1 MVKRFLSILIS
12 VTLLLLLAEYFI
24 ATKGTLLTAN
34 IVMIGTLVLCSIT
47 LFTFFLSY
55 RTAQSTKPH
64 RFVNGVM
71 GATFLKFFLC
81 AASAAVYIFL
91 ERKNVHKPDLF
102 FLMFLY
108 VVYTTIETIFL
119 SSISK
124 QNVTKP

>member
-34 IVMIGTLVLCSIT
+34 IVMIGTLVLCGIT

-81 AASAAVYIFL
+81 AAAAAVYIFM

>member
-12 VTLLLLLAEYFI
+12 VTVILLLTEYFI
-24 ATKGTLLTAN
+24 ASTSMLLTAKV
-34 IVMIGTLVLCSIT
+34 VMIGTLVLCSIT
-47 LFTFFLSY
+47 LFTFFLSH
-55 RTAQSTKPH
+55 RTAQSDKPH

-81 AASAAVYIFL
+81 ATAAAVYIFI
-91 ERKNVHKPDLF
+91 ERKNMHKPDLF

-124 QNVTKP
+124 QNVNKP